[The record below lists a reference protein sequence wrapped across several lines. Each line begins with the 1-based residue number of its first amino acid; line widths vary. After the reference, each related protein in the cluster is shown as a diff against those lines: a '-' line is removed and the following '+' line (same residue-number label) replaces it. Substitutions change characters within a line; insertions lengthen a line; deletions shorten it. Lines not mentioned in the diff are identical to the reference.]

1 MDFVENEIYV
11 DREGNEYKFLRKIG
25 GVAIFE
31 PLDSKRKRIV
41 QHFSGRYRWDDQD
54 HPRDII
60 GKK

>member
-1 MDFVENEIYV
+1 MVFVENEVYV
-11 DREGNEYKFLRKIG
+11 DREGNEYKYLYKTG
-25 GVAIFE
+25 GVTVFE
-31 PLDSKRKRIV
+31 SADDKRIV

>member
-1 MDFVENEIYV
+1 MVFVENEVYV
-11 DREGNEYKFLRKIG
+11 DREGNEYKYLYKTG
-25 GVAIFE
+25 GVTVFE
-31 PLDSKRKRIV
+31 SADGKRFV

>member
-11 DREGNEYKFLRKIG
+11 DREDNEYRYLYKTG
-25 GVAIFE
+25 GVTVFE
-31 PLDSKRKRIV
+31 STDNKKVV